1 MNKRMLAELL
11 AQRLDLSYKDAGE
24 TIDQVIEIISTSIHN
39 GVPVSLRGF
48 GTFSLRHR
56 PSRMVNNRYA
66 DTARRI
72 PEAMVPYFKPSRSL
86 RLPTKRRIEP

>member
-11 AQRLDLSYKDAGE
+11 AQRVDLSYKDAGE
-24 TIDQVIEIISTSIHN
+24 AIDQIIEIISTSIHN

-56 PSRMVNNRYA
+56 AARMVNNRFA
-66 DTARRI
+66 DSARRI
-72 PEAMVPYFKPSRSL
+72 PDAMVPCFRPSRNL
-86 RLPTKRRIEP
+86 RNPNRKPGSK